1 MLKKYPYLK
10 MSGWVMPASLLAITL
25 LMLAGLQA
33 CSNGPS
39 AAAQKTLDSLKLAN
53 AKLDSTRKAAY
64 RNHDISIIFL
74 EANLQ
79 ILQSRLLLDK
89 ADAGGQKV
97 GVADSLLVNSK
108 KGDTLYQ
115 SLTKLYDLGSLYAK
129 NETDKT
135 RFVAMKTPANSKQW
149 LEKNFKG
156 VSTVEAGNTLS
167 RFLND
172 CSLINQLVPR

>member
-1 MLKKYPYLK
+1 MLSTKYPYLK
-10 MSGWVMPASLLAITL
+10 MRGWVMTASFSAITL
-25 LMLAGLQA
+25 ILAGLPS
-33 CSNGPS
+33 CSNGSSS
-39 AAAQKTLDSLKLAN
+39 ATNKTLDSLKLAN
-53 AKLDSTRKAAY
+53 ARLDSTRKAAY
-64 RNHDISIIFL
+64 KNHDISIIFL

-79 ILQSRLLLDK
+79 ILQCRLLLDK

-115 SLTKLYDLGSLYAK
+115 SLTKLYDLGTLYAK

-135 RFVAMKTPANSKQW
+135 RFAAMKTPANNKQW